1 MRETILTNLNNA
13 QARYNELQ
21 QYSNV
26 LPENLM
32 SGAKSAFEENIPNA
46 GNEILSLLNS
56 VSGENLF
63 DTQNTVSDLI
73 NLLTNRAEEVDSA
86 FALVPANENIMG
98 FDGGKTYT
106 AKDILDYQSFWFNA
120 HCDTINITLTAGR
133 ITAELYK
140 K

>member
-1 MRETILTNLNNA
+1 MREKLLTNLNNA
-13 QARYNELQ
+13 LNQYNELQ

-32 SGAKSAFEENIPNA
+32 NGAKSAMEESIPNA

-56 VSGENLF
+56 VSGKQVFEN
-63 DTQNTVSDLI
+63 QNSVTDLI
-73 NLLTNRAEEVDSA
+73 TLLTNRADEINTA
-86 FALVPANENIMG
+86 FGLVPVNENIMG

-120 HCDTINITLTAGR
+120 HCDTINTTLTAGR
-133 ITAELYK
+133 ITAEHYK

>member
-1 MRETILTNLNNA
+1 MREKLLTNLNNA
-13 QARYNELQ
+13 LNQYNELQ

-26 LPENLM
+26 LPANLM
-32 SGAKSAFEENIPNA
+32 NGAKSAMEQSIPNA

-56 VSGENLF
+56 VSGKKLF
-63 DTQNTVSDLI
+63 ESQNSVSDLI
-73 NLLTNRAEEVDSA
+73 TILTSRAGEIDTA
-86 FALVPANENIMG
+86 FGLVPVNENIMG

-120 HCDTINITLTAGR
+120 HCDTINTTLTAGR
-133 ITAELYK
+133 ITAEHYK

>member
-1 MRETILTNLNNA
+1 MREKMLTNLNNA
-13 QARYNELQ
+13 LNQYNELQ

-26 LPENLM
+26 LPANLM
-32 SGAKSAFEENIPNA
+32 DGAKSAMEQSIPNA

-56 VSGENLF
+56 VSGKQLFEN
-63 DTQNTVSDLI
+63 QNSVSDLI
-73 NLLTNRAEEVDSA
+73 TILTDRADEIDTA
-86 FALVPANENIMG
+86 FELVPENKNIMG

-120 HCDTINITLTAGR
+120 HCDTINTTLTAGR
-133 ITAELYK
+133 ITAEHYK

>member
-1 MRETILTNLNNA
+1 MREKLLTNLNNA
-13 QARYNELQ
+13 LNQYNELQ

-32 SGAKSAFEENIPNA
+32 NGAKSAMEENIPNA

-56 VSGENLF
+56 VSGKQVFENQSSV
-63 DTQNTVSDLI
+63 TDLI
-73 NLLTNRAEEVDSA
+73 TLFTNRADEIDTA
-86 FALVPANENIMG
+86 FGLVPVNENIMG

-120 HCDTINITLTAGR
+120 HCDTINTTLTAGR
-133 ITAELYK
+133 ITAEHYK